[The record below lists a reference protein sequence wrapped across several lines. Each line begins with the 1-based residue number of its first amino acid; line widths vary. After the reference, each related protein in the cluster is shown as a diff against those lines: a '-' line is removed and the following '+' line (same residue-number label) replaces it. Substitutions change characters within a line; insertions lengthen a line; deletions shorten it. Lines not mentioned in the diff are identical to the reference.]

1 MSKEKV
7 VVSFSG
13 GKDSTLA
20 LYRMI
25 EEGYEVIGLLVTF
38 DKQNNSCFHK
48 IPRDILV
55 EVSKQVEIPLVEVD
69 CSADKVYE
77 TEFEKAL
84 ISLKNKGAE
93 ICIFGDID
101 IEAHKKWC
109 LDRCD
114 AAGIKGIFP
123 LWQQNREEL
132 TNEFIDYGFKA
143 VIKKVNLKTLGKE
156 FLGKE
161 LTKEVVNE
169 IKNLGCDPSGEN
181 GEYHTLVF
189 DGPIFKHGIK
199 FNKVNKEIV
208 DDFGYLTI
216 DNKN

>member
-1 MSKEKV
+1 MDKQKV

-13 GKDSTLA
+13 GKDSTLS

-25 EEGYEVIGLLVTF
+25 SGYEVIGLLVTF
-38 DKQNNSCFHK
+38 DNQNDSCFHK
-48 IPRDILV
+48 IPKDIL
-55 EVSKQVEIPLVEVD
+55 EKVSKELEIPLIEVD
-69 CSADKVYE
+69 CSDKKNYE
-77 TEFEKAL
+77 EEFERAL
-84 ISLKNKGAE
+84 KSSKDKGAE
-93 ICIFGDID
+93 ICVFGDID

-114 AAGIKGIFP
+114 AAKIKGMFP
-123 LWQQNREEL
+123 LWQEDRERL

-143 VIKKVNLKTLGKE
+143 VIKKVNLKALGEE

-189 DGPIFKHGIK
+189 DGPIFKHAIK
-199 FNKVNKEIV
+199 FNKVSKEIL
-208 DDFGYLTI
+208 DDFGYLVI
-216 DNKN
+216 K

>member
-1 MSKEKV
+1 MSKKKI

-25 EEGYEVIGLLVTF
+25 RDGYKIIGLLVTF
-38 DKQNNSCFHK
+38 DNQNDSCFHR
-48 IPRDILV
+48 IPKDILKK
-55 EVSKQVEIPLVEVD
+55 VSEELEIPLVEID
-69 CSADKVYE
+69 CSDGKNYE
-77 TEFEKAL
+77 EEFERAL
-84 ISLKNKGAE
+84 KSCKEKDAE
-93 ICIFGDID
+93 ICVFGDID

-109 LDRCD
+109 LDRCN

-123 LWQQNREEL
+123 LWQEDRESL
-132 TNEFIDYGFKA
+132 TNEFLDYGFKA
-143 VIKKVNLKTLGKE
+143 VIKKINLKSLTEE

-161 LTKEVVNE
+161 LSKEVVNE

-189 DGPIFKHGIK
+189 GGPIYKNEVR
-199 FNKVNKEIV
+199 FNKLSKEIV
-208 DDFGYLTI
+208 GDFGYLTI
-216 DNKN
+216 ES